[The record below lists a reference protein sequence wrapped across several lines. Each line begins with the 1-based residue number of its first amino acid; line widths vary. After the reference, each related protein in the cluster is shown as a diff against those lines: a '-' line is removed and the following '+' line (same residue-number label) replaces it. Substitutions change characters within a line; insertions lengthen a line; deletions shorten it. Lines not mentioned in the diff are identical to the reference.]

1 MLFLLLGMPGTLNRE
16 EFPLVDDSW
25 GPGDGESMHLLL
37 VSWIP
42 RHLARV
48 LPTDAVIYFVGIP
61 ES

>member
-1 MLFLLLGMPGTLNRE
+1 MPDTLNRE
-16 EFPLVDDSW
+16 EFPLVDDRW
-25 GPGDGESMHLLL
+25 GPGDGESMHLLP
-37 VSWIP
+37 VSWIL